1 MEPILDQLDAPALGI
16 QAPGG
21 TSSGREGTF
30 GRRCSRSGSNAINR
44 RRKCLSGSRILME
57 FDSAKQPLRDVG
69 GLKRRALG
77 GRMGCK
83 VARNSDENVPT
94 LIGVAPLAE
103 LPHAGFQHLIGM
115 EARVLPEQRVCKRCD
130 E

>member
-1 MEPILDQLDAPALGI
+1 MPERA
-16 QAPGG
+16 
-21 TSSGREGTF
+21 
-30 GRRCSRSGSNAINR
+30 
-44 RRKCLSGSRILME
+44 SRILME
-57 FDSAKQPLRDVG
+57 FAAAKQPLRDVG

-130 E
+130 EYRGRVAKREMARDQPSGRIDLPLAIECAQQSRTDCLDRVGK